1 MDWIKEIFGVEP
13 RELNQYL
20 AKMGI
25 NLVLCIVI
33 LIIGMWLSK
42 FISKWI
48 KKLLRR
54 SQTDEG
60 LVTFLSS
67 FLSMVMKV
75 MVVLTAFG
83 QLGIQMT
90 SFVALLGA
98 AGLAV
103 GMAFSGTL
111 SNFAGGVMILAI
123 KPFKVG
129 DQIQTQL
136 ETGVVR
142 EIQIFN
148 TYLYTSDNKVVIIPN
163 GLIANNKLT
172 NYTKAT
178 KRRVDWMV
186 TVDYSNDIQLVK
198 EVLLKIVNEDERVLS
213 EPKPMAAVHELK
225 SDGVAVTLRA
235 WVDTED
241 LGTVQFDI
249 NERILIELPKEG
261 ILFPESSLNVQLK
274 QAENA

>member
-13 RELNQYL
+13 KELNHYL
-20 AKMGI
+20 AKMGV
-25 NLVLCIVI
+25 NLVMCI
-33 LIIGMWLSK
+33 LILVIGMWLAK
-42 FISKWI
+42 FVSKWV

-54 SQTDEG
+54 SNTDEG

-111 SNFAGGVMILAI
+111 SNFAGGVMILAL
-123 KPFKVG
+123 KPFRVG
-129 DQIQTQL
+129 DQINTQL

-172 NYTKAT
+172 NYTKAN
-178 KRRVDWMV
+178 KRRCDWIF
-186 TVDYSNDIQLVK
+186 TVDYQNDIEKVK
-198 EVLLKIVNEDERVLS
+198 ALLLSYLNEDERVDSDPAPLI
-213 EPKPMAAVHELK
+213 AIHELK
-225 SDGVAVTLRA
+225 GDGVAIAVRA
-235 WVDTED
+235 WVATED
-241 LGTVQFDI
+241 HGSVQFAI
-249 NERILIELPKEG
+249 NERVLLGFTKEG
-261 ILFPESSLNVQLK
+261 VRFPESSMNVQLVSK
-274 QAENA
+274 ENA